1 MDFKF
6 MGSKRHFD
14 REKQL
19 FDSAQQLFDWAK
31 KPLSWERKYFIK
43 NHLQDLVVVFR
54 LIIFQ
59 VNLLFSFVSLN
70 QFFFVELK

>member
-6 MGSKRHFD
+6 MGSKWHFD
-14 REKQL
+14 QEKQL
-19 FDSAQQLFDWAK
+19 FDWAQQLFNRAK

-70 QFFFVELK
+70 QLCFVELK

>member
-14 REKQL
+14 QEKQL
-19 FDSAQQLFDWAK
+19 FDWAQQLFDRAK

-70 QFFFVELK
+70 QLCFVELK